1 MVLYNK
7 QAAPMAGRNVPAR
20 EGRAGALYGK
30 GVRGILT
37 FYQITD
43 LHFYAAKALGA
54 CGSAWE
60 RRAKYDQKCM
70 AESEAII
77 DCAFNLLIADRETE
91 IVLISGDLVCDGEK
105 AGHLELKKK
114 LDRLAAGG
122 KRVFAL
128 TGTHDIHPAPKGYS
142 AEKGEYTVDGLTK
155 PELLKLY
162 WDFGPKDALSVHEE
176 SFSYVARIA
185 DGCRLFVLNDDGY
198 GFESNFY
205 GYSSTQTLW
214 LREQLRLG
222 RESGDTLLAMGHHP
236 CLPPSPIYPVFSPRE
251 LLANGGDVARLLA
264 DSGVRFLFT
273 GHTHMQNISSYESPR
288 GNRLFEI
295 NTASLIGYP
304 SPIRKMTLDGQSM
317 KIETMHIENPAFA
330 LGGKPYLTYS
340 RDHFDFML
348 RDIFDSLANDY
359 GRFCEISQSF
369 SLPREKAEKLR
380 PLLHP
385 LGKFLSRLTFEKA
398 GRMLGCR
405 SKIAKE
411 MAPVRLCDFLVTV
424 IRNLYGGDE
433 PYAPGT
439 PEHDSFLA
447 LYGRVAPLLRRLI
460 PQADLGRVIEGVLY
474 DAGLPDNDA
483 VLEAP
488 RYIPE

>member
-1 MVLYNK
+1 MK
-7 QAAPMAGRNVPAR
+7 
-20 EGRAGALYGK
+20 
-30 GVRGILT
+30 GILT

-54 CGSAWE
+54 CGPAWE

-77 DCAFNLLIADRETE
+77 DCAFEKLIADRETE
-91 IVLISGDLVCDGEK
+91 IVLISGDLVCDGER

-114 LDRLAAGG
+114 LDHLAAGG
-122 KRVFAL
+122 KRVFVL
-128 TGTHDIHPAPKGYS
+128 TATHDIHPEPKGYS
-142 AEKGEYTVDGLTK
+142 VEKGEYITDGLSK

-162 WDFGPKDALSVHEE
+162 WAFGPRDALSVHEA

-185 DGCRLFVLNDDGY
+185 EGYRLFVLNDDGN
-198 GFESNFY
+198 GFENDFY
-205 GYSSTQTLW
+205 GYSSAQMLW
-214 LREQLRLG
+214 LQEQLRLG
-222 RESGDTLLAMGHHP
+222 RESGDALLAMGHHP
-236 CLPPSPIYPVFSPRE
+236 LLPPSPIYPVFSPGE
-251 LLANGGDVARLLA
+251 MLANGQEVARLLA
-264 DSGVRFLFT
+264 DSGVQFLFT
-273 GHTHMQNISSYESPR
+273 GHTHMQNINAYVSPR

-304 SPIRKMTLDGQSM
+304 SPIRKMTLEEQSM
-317 KIETMHIENPAFA
+317 KIETLHIEKPDFD

-340 RDHFDFML
+340 REHFEFML
-348 RDIFDSLANDY
+348 RDIFDALANDY
-359 GRFCEISQSF
+359 GRFCEIAPSF
-369 SLPREKAEKLR
+369 SLPRATAERLR

-385 LGKFLSRLTFEKA
+385 LGKFLSRLTFGKA
-398 GRMLGCR
+398 GRMLGC
-405 SKIAKE
+405 SSQIAKE
-411 MAPVRLCDFLVTV
+411 MAAVRLCDFLIAV

-447 LYGRVAPLLRRLI
+447 LYGRIAPLLHRLK
-460 PQADLGRVIEGVLY
+460 PDVDFDNVLEGVLY
-474 DAGLPDNDA
+474 DAGYPDNDA
-483 VLEAP
+483 VLDIP